1 MSDSKVQFA
10 ALDRSIAETT
20 NQVRLSSKVNA
31 RMRELLRKNGLVY
44 GYSEQE
50 ALEQATLEVTGV
62 RAKQAKDGTVAAS
75 HDNDPP
81 GRKPAGAASRAF
93 RRETGLA

>member
-1 MSDSKVQFA
+1 MSDSEVQFV

-20 NQVRLSSKVNA
+20 NQVRLSSKVHA

-50 ALEQATLEVTGV
+50 ALEQATLEVTGA
-62 RAKQAKDGTVAAS
+62 RAK
-75 HDNDPP
+75 
-81 GRKPAGAASRAF
+81 
-93 RRETGLA
+93 